1 MKRLLLILTL
11 FCLASTSWAE
21 KISREQALRQAQ
33 QFLNQNG
40 KGAALTMAETSMS
53 KARRRGQQVSD
64 YYYVFN
70 AGKNQGYVV
79 VSGDDRTAPI
89 LGYSER
95 GSFDVDKIPCNM
107 AAWLQGYADQIKY
120 IQEHPEAQVTRGDVQ
135 THADVASLLTTTWGQ
150 AEPYNN
156 LLPSFGGRKCVTGC
170 GATAM
175 AQIMNYYGAPASCP
189 AIPGYTTTKHGIV
202 CDALPATTFN
212 WANMGSNNEVA
223 KLMQYCAYALKAD
236 FDPDGTSAFDNMIV
250 NALTGYFGYGNG
262 VQEAYHSTYAEAD
275 WDMLIYNEIANSRPV
290 ILIGQSPTAGGH
302 FFILHGYKVSG
313 GVGYYTVNWGWD
325 GFEDGNFLLSAMD
338 PPSVGAGF
346 NDNQAVIVGIS
357 PSDVT
362 PYQVEETVVLET
374 VELSLAEGEKEY
386 TIPAGHSQFG
396 PVYFSYKITHR
407 LTRTYNIEMNFMIY
421 KDGVFQEMLRAEGSK
436 MTNFGPNVVYS
447 GQIGSYFPTW
457 DGVSLGKAFS
467 TPGTY
472 KIVPVSREIGSSEW
486 LENIGSDKYF
496 LTGVVTSDMK
506 LKMYNGDPS
515 GTGPTPPPTPE
526 VTQADL
532 DELAG
537 LYADQKTAIS
547 NKIATLTSNDTKLS
561 TIAQTL
567 TQKKSAIDGAVSKI
581 NAVKEKLNSDY
592 LTAAQK
598 SSYTTQLQALE
609 SNLATLTSQY
619 DAAQQELTS
628 LQTKSASLASS
639 LNTLLTSVN
648 NEAAAVAS
656 ITTKDALNASKAK
669 VADINTQQTGIN
681 VSGEATSVANLE
693 ATASGFSVSDIETS
707 LVSID
712 AKIDNDIAVAKKAEE
727 DAKDKEAKEKE
738 LAAVKKDLS
747 EAYDKMEKEVAD
759 KLGALATNEKAIALL
774 ETAIKDAQVVIAP
787 VEEKIA
793 AIKESLKTD
802 ILTAEQKAQFR
813 AKLDALEKAKSD
825 YAAALQAHQAHL
837 NTIMGDVKNVEVAL
851 NKIKEDIDDQKA
863 KVASLTIDD
872 NLNAVK
878 AISQTIETQ
887 LLNACTTTDVDKDLA
902 AIKADLDQLSL
913 ESTTKALA
921 MLETDIEKAIDD
933 GQEAIEKQQAEKLA
947 KAKEE
952 CQIVIDKLDEL
963 IKDNQI
969 DYDKIKN
976 AQDELKATM
985 KELDNVMAELKVQ
998 YAEIEKMLN
1007 DLIAKQTSDQAADKL
1022 EKLKESLKNL
1032 ADNIAVL
1039 ESQRQK
1045 ISDQIEQLEGEMQQY
1060 ASVIDT
1066 ASATL
1071 NQLKTSLAS
1080 AAAIADVE
1088 SLTASVTKA
1097 YNTLSHD
1104 GVADYN
1110 LYVENYSTVIKN
1122 LNTYINNVN
1131 IVNEQAYKLKA
1142 VVEHETT
1149 AIASIA
1155 VDESEVVSRYDMK
1168 GNPVDSTYKGIQI
1181 IRLKNGK
1188 TIKLNVK

>member
-11 FCLASTSWAE
+11 FCLASTSWADQ
-21 KISREQALRQAQ
+21 ISREQALRQAQ

-70 AGKNQGYVV
+70 AGQNQGYVV

-120 IQEHPEAQVTRGDVQ
+120 IQEHPEAQVTRGDVP
-135 THADVASLLTTTWGQ
+135 THADVSSLISTIWGQ
-150 AEPYNN
+150 NEPYNN
-156 LLPSFGGRKCVTGC
+156 QLPSVGGRKCVTGC

-175 AQIMNYYGAPASCP
+175 AQIMNYHGAPAGCSG
-189 AIPGYTTTKHGIV
+189 IPGYTTSTHGIV

-212 WANMGSNNEVA
+212 WGNMGSDGEVA
-223 KLMQYCAYALKAD
+223 KLMQYCAYALQAD

-262 VQEAYHSTYAEAD
+262 VQEAYHSTYDDAD

-302 FFILHGYKVSG
+302 FFILHGYTVSG
-313 GVGYYTVNWGWD
+313 GVGYYSVNWGWD
-325 GFEDGNFLLSAMD
+325 GFQDGNFLLSAMD
-338 PPSVGAGF
+338 PASVGAGF

-357 PSDVT
+357 TSDVT
-362 PYQVEETVVLET
+362 PYQVTETAVLT
-374 VELSLAEGEKEY
+374 SDDFCLNEGEKEY
-386 TIPAGHSQFG
+386 SIPAGYSQFG
-396 PVYFSYKITHR
+396 PIYFNYRFSNN
-407 LTRTYNIEMNFMIY
+407 LTRSYNFEINFKVY
-421 KDGVFQEMLRAEGSK
+421 KDGEFMEMLLPND
-436 MTNFGPNVVYS
+436 MQIDDFGPRLAIS
-447 GQIGSYFPTW
+447 GSFGQYLPVF
-457 DGVSLGKAFS
+457 DGVSLRQAFA

-472 KIVPVSREIGSSEW
+472 KIVPVSREKGSSEW
-486 LENIGSDKYF
+486 IDLINSDKQF
-496 LTGVVTSDMK
+496 VTGVVTSDMK

-532 DELAG
+532 NELATS
-537 LYADQKTAIS
+537 LKAQKDAIDAKIAAIAANDAKLDAISESLNEKKTAIDALEAQMKAIEAKLDNEYLTADQKKEYRDQLDVLKSSSA
-547 NKIATLTSNDTKLS
+547 
-561 TIAQTL
+561 
-567 TQKKSAIDGAVSKI
+567 TQKTAYDTALSDLSALKS
-581 NAVKEKLNSDY
+581 
-592 LTAAQK
+592 T
-598 SSYTTQLQALE
+598 
-609 SNLATLTSQY
+609 
-619 DAAQQELTS
+619 
-628 LQTKSASLASS
+628 SASLKST
-639 LNTLLTSVN
+639 LNGLLTSVN
-648 NEAAAVAS
+648 SENAAISS
-656 ITTKDALNASKAK
+656 ITTKA
-669 VADINTQQTGIN
+669 
-681 VSGEATSVANLE
+681 
-693 ATASGFSVSDIETS
+693 
-707 LVSID
+707 
-712 AKIDNDIAVAKKAEE
+712 
-727 DAKDKEAKEKE
+727 
-738 LAAVKKDLS
+738 
-747 EAYDKMEKEVAD
+747 
-759 KLGALATNEKAIALL
+759 ALATSQSNIANIATQQSGCDVNAETTKVSALDTTAKAISVSGIKSDLTALDSAID
-774 ETAIKDAQVVIAP
+774 TAIVAAKEANEEEAKAKLEAAKKELLDAYNKLSAELSQKQNALADYEKTIASLESDIKKAQDAIDP
-787 VEEKIA
+787 VEKEIA
-793 AIKESLKTD
+793 AIKENLKND
-802 ILTAEQKAQFR
+802 MLTAGQKSDFES
-813 AKLDALEKAKSD
+813 KLEALDKEKSD
-825 YAAALQAHQAHL
+825 YADAV
-837 NTIMGDVKNVEVAL
+837 NTLSERLAVVSKTNEQLKDDLAEIERLISQGKAG
-851 NKIKEDIDDQKA
+851 IDD
-863 KVASLTIDD
+863 LTISTLAEATKASQD
-872 NLNAVK
+872 AVNK
-878 AISQTIETQ
+878 FNGMSIAEQE
-887 LLNACTTTDVDKDLA
+887 KDLMT
-902 AIKADLDQLSL
+902 IKTDLEKLSL
-913 ESTTKALA
+913 ESTVKELAALA
-921 MLETDIEKAIDD
+921 DDVDKAIAE
-933 GQEAIEKQQAEKLA
+933 GKEAYEKQQAEKLV

-952 CQIVIDKLDEL
+952 CQNVIDKLDEL

-1071 NQLKTSLAS
+1071 NQLQTSLVS
-1080 AAAIADVE
+1080 ATAIADVE

-1104 GVADYN
+1104 GVADYI
-1110 LYVENYSTVIKN
+1110 LYVENYSTVIKY
-1122 LNTYINNVN
+1122 LNTYFDNVN

-1142 VVEHETT
+1142 AVEHETT

-1155 VDESEVVSRYDMK
+1155 VDESEVMSRYDMK

>member
-1 MKRLLLILTL
+1 MKRLLLILTM

-21 KISREQALRQAQ
+21 QITREQALRQAQ

-53 KARRRGQQVSD
+53 KARRRGQHVSD

-70 AGKNQGYVV
+70 VGQNLGYVV

-89 LGYSER
+89 LGYSEH
-95 GSFDVDKIPCNM
+95 GTFDVDKIPCNM

-120 IQEHPEAQVTRGDVQ
+120 IQEHPEAQVTRGDVP
-135 THADVASLLTTTWGQ
+135 THADVSSLISTTWGQ
-150 AEPYNN
+150 NAPYNN
-156 LLPSFGGRKCVTGC
+156 LLPSVGGRKCVTGC

-175 AQIMNYYGAPASCP
+175 AQIMNFHGAPAGCSG
-189 AIPGYTTTKHGIV
+189 IPGYTTSTHSIV
-202 CDALPATTFN
+202 CDALPATTFD
-212 WANMGSNNEVA
+212 WGNMGSDGEVA
-223 KLMQYCAYALKAD
+223 KLMQYCAYALQAD
-236 FDPDGTSAFDNMIV
+236 LDPDGTSAFDNMIV
-250 NALTGYFGYGNG
+250 NALTGYFGYGSG
-262 VQEAYHSTYAEAD
+262 VQEAYHSTYGDAD

-302 FFILHGYKVSG
+302 FFILHGYTVSS
-313 GVGYYTVNWGWD
+313 GVGYYTVNWGWN
-325 GFEDGNFLLSAMD
+325 GSEDGNFLLSAMD
-338 PPSVGAGF
+338 PASVGAGF

-486 LENIGSDKYF
+486 LENIGSDKHF

-581 NAVKEKLNSDY
+581 NAVKDKLNSDY

-598 SSYTTQLQALE
+598 SSYTTQLQVLE

-693 ATASGFSVSDIETS
+693 TTASGFSVSDIETS

-712 AKIDNDIAVAKKAEE
+712 AKIDNDIAAAKK
-727 DAKDKEAKEKE
+727 AKEKE

-802 ILTAEQKAQFR
+802 MLTAEQKTQFR

-837 NTIMGDVKNVEVAL
+837 NTIMGDVKNVEAAL
-851 NKIKEDIDDQKA
+851 NKIKEDIDDQKT
-863 KVASLTIDD
+863 KVAALTIDD
-872 NLNAVK
+872 NLNTVK

-902 AIKADLDQLSL
+902 AIKTDLDQLSL
-913 ESTTKALA
+913 ENTTKALA
-921 MLETDIEKAIDD
+921 TLEADVDKAIAG
-933 GQEAIEKQQAEKLA
+933 GQEAYEKEQAEKLA

-952 CQIVIDKLDEL
+952 CQNVIDKLDEL

-985 KELDNVMAELKVQ
+985 KERDNVMAELKVQ

-1045 ISDQIEQLEGEMQQY
+1045 ISDQIEQLEGEMEQY

-1104 GVADYN
+1104 GVATYN

-1142 VVEHETT
+1142 AVEHETT

-1188 TIKLNVK
+1188 TIKINVK

>member
-1 MKRLLLILTL
+1 MKRLLLILTM

-21 KISREQALRQAQ
+21 QITREQALRQAQ

-53 KARRRGQQVSD
+53 KARRRGQHVSD

-70 AGKNQGYVV
+70 VGQNLGYVV

-89 LGYSER
+89 LGYSEH
-95 GSFDVDKIPCNM
+95 GTFDVDKIPCNM

-120 IQEHPEAQVTRGDVQ
+120 IQEHPEAQVTRGDVP
-135 THADVASLLTTTWGQ
+135 THTDVSSLISTTWGQ
-150 AEPYNN
+150 NAPYNN
-156 LLPSFGGRKCVTGC
+156 LLPSVGGRKCVTGC

-175 AQIMNYYGAPASCP
+175 AQIMNFHGAPAGCSG
-189 AIPGYTTTKHGIV
+189 IPGYTTSTHSIV
-202 CDALPATTFN
+202 CDALPATTFD
-212 WANMGSNNEVA
+212 WGNMGSDGEVA
-223 KLMQYCAYALKAD
+223 KLMQYCAYALQAD
-236 FDPDGTSAFDNMIV
+236 LDPDGTSAFDNMIV
-250 NALTGYFGYGNG
+250 NALTGYFGYGSG
-262 VQEAYHSTYAEAD
+262 VQEAYHSTYGDAD

-302 FFILHGYKVSG
+302 FFILHGYTVSS
-313 GVGYYTVNWGWD
+313 GVGYYTVNWGWN
-325 GFEDGNFLLSAMD
+325 GSEDGNFLLSAMD
-338 PPSVGAGF
+338 PASVGAGF

-357 PSDVT
+357 TSDVT
-362 PYQVEETVVLET
+362 PYQVEETAVLT
-374 VELSLAEGEKEY
+374 SDDFSLNEGEKEY
-386 TIPAGHSQFG
+386 SIPARYSQFG
-396 PVYFSYKITHR
+396 PIYFSYR
-407 LTRTYNIEMNFMIY
+407 FSNNLTRSYHFEINFKVY
-421 KDGVFQEMLRAEGSK
+421 KDGEFMEMLLPDD
-436 MTNFGPNVVYS
+436 MQIDDFGPRLTIS
-447 GQIGSYFPTW
+447 GSFGQYLPVF
-457 DGVSLGKAFS
+457 DGVSLRQAFA

-472 KIVPVSREIGSSEW
+472 KIVPVSREKGSSEW
-486 LENIGSDKYF
+486 IDLINSDKQF
-496 LTGVVTSDMK
+496 VTGVVTSDMK
-506 LKMYNGDPS
+506 LKMYEGDPAGS
-515 GTGPTPPPTPE
+515 GPTPPPTPE

-532 DELAG
+532 NELAAS
-537 LYADQKTAIS
+537 LTAQKDAIDAKIAAIAANDAKLDAISESLNEKKTAIDALETLIKAIEAKLNNEYLTADQKKEYRDQLDVLKS
-547 NKIATLTSNDTKLS
+547 SS
-561 TIAQTL
+561 T
-567 TQKKSAIDGAVSKI
+567 
-581 NAVKEKLNSDY
+581 
-592 LTAAQK
+592 AQK
-598 SSYTTQLQALE
+598 TAYDNAL
-609 SNLATLTSQY
+609 SDMSALKST
-619 DAAQQELTS
+619 
-628 LQTKSASLASS
+628 SASLKST
-639 LNTLLTSVN
+639 LNGLLTSVN
-648 NEAAAVAS
+648 SENAAISS
-656 ITTKDALNASKAK
+656 ITTKA
-669 VADINTQQTGIN
+669 
-681 VSGEATSVANLE
+681 
-693 ATASGFSVSDIETS
+693 
-707 LVSID
+707 
-712 AKIDNDIAVAKKAEE
+712 
-727 DAKDKEAKEKE
+727 
-738 LAAVKKDLS
+738 
-747 EAYDKMEKEVAD
+747 
-759 KLGALATNEKAIALL
+759 ALATSQSNIANIATQQSGCDVNAETTKVSALDTTVKAISVSGIKSDLTTLDSAID
-774 ETAIKDAQVVIAP
+774 TAIAAAKEANEEEAKAKLEAAKKELLDAYNKLSAELSQKQNALADYEKTIASLESDIKKAQDAIDP
-787 VEEKIA
+787 VEKEIA
-793 AIKESLKTD
+793 AIKENLKND
-802 ILTAEQKAQFR
+802 MLTAGQKSDFES
-813 AKLDALEKAKSD
+813 KLEALYKEKSD
-825 YAAALQAHQAHL
+825 YADAV
-837 NTIMGDVKNVEVAL
+837 NTLSERLVLVSKTNEQL
-851 NKIKEDIDDQKA
+851 KEDLAEIEKLISQGKARIDD
-863 KVASLTIDD
+863 LTITTLAEATKASQD
-872 NLNAVK
+872 AVNK
-878 AISQTIETQ
+878 FNGMSITEQE
-887 LLNACTTTDVDKDLA
+887 KDLMT
-902 AIKADLDQLSL
+902 IKADLEKLSL
-913 ESTTKALA
+913 ENTVKELAALA
-921 MLETDIEKAIDD
+921 DDVDKAIAE
-933 GQEAIEKQQAEKLA
+933 GNEAYEKQQAEKLA

-952 CQIVIDKLDEL
+952 CQNAIDKLDEL
-963 IKDNQI
+963 VKNHQA

-1045 ISDQIEQLEGEMQQY
+1045 ISDQIEQLEGEMEQY

-1104 GVADYN
+1104 GVATYN

-1142 VVEHETT
+1142 AVEHETT